1 VSLKK
6 YLAVLG
12 LPGLISVLALLSAW
26 VAIVLVL
33 GGSLKY
39 SVIFAVTAFFL
50 DSLDGYTARRM
61 NRVSEIG
68 RQLDSMV
75 DLVAYSIYSAILVYR
90 VLIPGLIG
98 AVVGYIIL
106 VFGLLR
112 LIRFNADGYIEDS
125 SGRYYRGVVVCHM
138 ALATISFLLLSSHF
152 KIPSLIMALT
162 LVILSVLQLSNI
174 RTRKTGTLPFWYS
187 VAALLIVGAIAWL
200 P

>member
-1 VSLKK
+1 MSLKK
-6 YLAVLG
+6 YLEVLG

-33 GGSLKY
+33 DGSLKY
-39 SVIFAVTAFFL
+39 SVIFAVIAFFL
-50 DSLDGYTARRM
+50 DSLDGCTARRM

-75 DLVAYSIYSAILVYR
+75 DLVAYSVYSAILVDR
-90 VLIPGLIG
+90 VLIPGLVG
-98 AVVGYIIL
+98 AVVGYTIL

-152 KIPSLIMALT
+152 KIPSIIMALT
-162 LVILSVLQLSNI
+162 LVVLSILQLSNI

-187 VAALLIVGAIAWL
+187 VAVLLIVGAIAWL